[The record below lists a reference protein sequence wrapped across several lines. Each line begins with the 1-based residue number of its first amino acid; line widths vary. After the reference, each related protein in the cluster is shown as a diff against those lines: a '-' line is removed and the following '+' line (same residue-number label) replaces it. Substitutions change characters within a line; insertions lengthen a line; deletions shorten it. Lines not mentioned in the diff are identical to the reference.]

1 MQYVMHSNYL
11 NQRVNANFRTY
22 SFLGTYVDKSI
33 IPGFSYKVR
42 KNLTNEYL
50 FDGRAIPLENVG
62 LGYGKRITFQ
72 GETLNDN
79 ENYFWS
85 DSRVHGFGFTLQ
97 TLSQNAFTVTD
108 STGQVGRVVISNPA
122 LIPDNELSTV
132 VRDNGRV
139 EKTVRVN
146 FSCDATMRE
155 GKSNIFVEDVE
166 VQGLALVVREG
177 ASEVAKVEKIV
188 LENFIADGCC
198 LLPEE

>member
-1 MQYVMHSNYL
+1 MLIFKH
-11 NQRVNANFRTY
+11 

-33 IPGFSYKVR
+33 TPGFSYKVR

-50 FDGRAIPLENVG
+50 FDGKALPLENVG

-72 GETLNDN
+72 GDALNDN
-79 ENYFWS
+79 NNFFWS

-97 TLSQNAFTVTD
+97 TLSQNAFAVTD

-122 LIPDNELSTV
+122 LTPDNELTTV

-139 EKTVRVN
+139 EKMVRVN
-146 FSCDATMRE
+146 FSCDATMSG
-155 GKSNIFVEDVE
+155 GKSNIFMEEVE
-166 VQGLALVVREG
+166 VQGLALVVCEG
-177 ASEVAKVEKIV
+177 ASEIAKVEKIV
-188 LENFIADGCC
+188 LEKFIADGCC